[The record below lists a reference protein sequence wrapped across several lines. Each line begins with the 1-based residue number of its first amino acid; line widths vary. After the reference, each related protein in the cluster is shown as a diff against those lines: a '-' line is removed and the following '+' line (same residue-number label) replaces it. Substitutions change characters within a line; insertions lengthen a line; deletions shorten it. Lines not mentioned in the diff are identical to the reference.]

1 MSYFYDIQP
10 GNKISVEMAGEIDK
24 WLIEMVGEERVNA
37 GLVRNSV
44 TNSIIQRIAFV
55 DEEDRNLFALY
66 ISGLDLSK
74 K

>member
-44 TNSIIQRIAFV
+44 TNSIIQRIAFT
-55 DEEDRNLFALY
+55 DEDDRNLFALY
-66 ISGLDLSK
+66 ISGLDLAK

>member
-37 GLVRNSV
+37 GLVRNTV
-44 TNSIIQRIAFV
+44 TNSIIQRIAFT
-55 DEEDRNLFALY
+55 DEDDRNLFALY
-66 ISGLDLSK
+66 ISGLDLAK

>member
-44 TNSIIQRIAFV
+44 NNTITQRIAFTNE
-55 DEEDRNLFALY
+55 DDRNLFALY
-66 ISGLDLSK
+66 VSGLDLAK